1 MRLNIMQQNDLLINT
16 FYDNNMCKYII
27 EFV

>member
-1 MRLNIMQQNDLLINT
+1 MRLNIMQQNDLPINT